1 MFLFNDVGDCVID
14 SCTQMKKY
22 FIEKNKLMKQKI
34 RVKGRKIIAGFIDC
48 IYVTA
53 ANEEPEN
60 TGRRICFIT
69 DDGTQS
75 FLL

>member
-1 MFLFNDVGDCVID
+1 
-14 SCTQMKKY
+14 
-22 FIEKNKLMKQKI
+22 MKQKI